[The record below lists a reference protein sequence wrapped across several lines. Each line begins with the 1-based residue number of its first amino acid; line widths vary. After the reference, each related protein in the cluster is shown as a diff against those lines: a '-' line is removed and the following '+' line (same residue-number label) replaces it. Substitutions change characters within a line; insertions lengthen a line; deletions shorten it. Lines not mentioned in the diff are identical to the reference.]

1 MGSTVKG
8 AILTLK
14 LSGNIMKLYIQRP
27 PVYRCVLCA
36 SQYKQ
41 LLIFLNSLHCVDFA
55 TETVCVYSAV
65 RIESLDKL
73 TFRFKSDSRLQ

>member
-41 LLIFLNSLHCVDFA
+41 LIFLNSVHWVDFA
-55 TETVCVYSAV
+55 TETVC
-65 RIESLDKL
+65 
-73 TFRFKSDSRLQ
+73 LQRGTN